1 MRKELR
7 AQFQASRKGNP
18 PWSTKAFVRTVREI
32 EHHDVVNSGV
42 FASEF
47 ADKRPRDWTKGALE
61 ALEEA
66 TEEYMI
72 EVTLSLM
79 ACAACLGLIP
89 VLS

>member
-1 MRKELR
+1 MRAELR
-7 AQFQASRKGNP
+7 EQFNQSRKGCP

-42 FASEF
+42 FANEF
-47 ADKRPRDWTKGALE
+47 ADKRPREWTRSSLK

-72 EVTLSLM
+72 EVMSNVYT
-79 ACAACLGLIP
+79 
-89 VLS
+89 